1 MEKKYD
7 LSFLKDIE
15 LTEDRKKELE
25 KFFAEYEKILKEK
38 HEKQFFSQ
46 IKKDLLEYHR
56 KNKKLI
62 KKLKAKNKKLTD
74 VLENKLLEMGEEI
87 INVSEQEL
95 SEAILK
101 DPILETFNKITSL
114 IKPFIK
120 SDANNVPE
128 NNIITE
134 EEIKKIM
141 DMKGEKNMRNYD
153 FLERSR
159 RLRRLNEA
167 KRFRRPSSRLRRLN
181 EAKRFRR
188 PSSNSLRPSRNR
200 SRGRMLRGVSVNESF
215 GTRHYGYKPF
225 SHRELM
231 EARERLIEKKLR
243 TRAVARRPSKLN
255 RTLDSKKLKR
265 VSRPTITEARIT
277 KLKRNNVKLLK
288 HTNKPNKIRK
298 SFVTESTN
306 RVGVN
311 RKENSEKKLLNEI
324 LKKTL

>member
-167 KRFRRPSSRLRRLN
+167 KRFRRPSS
-181 EAKRFRR
+181 
-188 PSSNSLRPSRNR
+188 NSLRPSRNR

-311 RKENSEKKLLNEI
+311 REENSEKKLLNEI

>member
-167 KRFRRPSSRLRRLN
+167 KRFRRPSS
-181 EAKRFRR
+181 
-188 PSSNSLRPSRNR
+188 NSLRPSRNR

-311 RKENSEKKLLNEI
+311 REQNSEKKLLNEI

>member
-56 KNKKLI
+56 KNMKLI

-114 IKPFIK
+114 IKPFVK

-141 DMKGEKNMRNYD
+141 DMKGENNMRNYD

-167 KRFRRPSSRLRRLN
+167 KRFRRPSS
-181 EAKRFRR
+181 
-188 PSSNSLRPSRNR
+188 NSLRPSRNR
-200 SRGRMLRGVSVNESF
+200 SRGKMLRGVSVNENF
-215 GTRHYGYKPF
+215 DARRREYRPF

-243 TRAVARRPSKLN
+243 TRAIARRPSKLN

-311 RKENSEKKLLNEI
+311 REENSEKKLLNEI

>member
-56 KNKKLI
+56 KNMKLI

-114 IKPFIK
+114 IKPFVK

-141 DMKGEKNMRNYD
+141 DMKGENNMRNYD

-167 KRFRRPSSRLRRLN
+167 KRFRRPSS
-181 EAKRFRR
+181 
-188 PSSNSLRPSRNR
+188 NSLRPSRNR
-200 SRGRMLRGVSVNESF
+200 SRGKMLRGVSVNENF
-215 GTRHYGYKPF
+215 DARRREYRPF

-231 EARERLIEKKLR
+231 EARERLIERKLR
-243 TRAVARRPSKLN
+243 TRAIARRPSKLN

-311 RKENSEKKLLNEI
+311 REENSEKKLLNEI

>member
-1 MEKKYD
+1 MGKKYD

-56 KNKKLI
+56 KNMKLI

-74 VLENKLLEMGEEI
+74 VLENKLLEMCEEI

-114 IKPFIK
+114 IKPFVK

-141 DMKGEKNMRNYD
+141 DMKGENNMRNYD

-159 RLRRLNEA
+159 
-167 KRFRRPSSRLRRLN
+167 RLRRLN

-200 SRGRMLRGVSVNESF
+200 SRGRMLRGVSVNENF
-215 GTRHYGYKPF
+215 DARRREYRPF

-231 EARERLIEKKLR
+231 EARERLIERKLR
-243 TRAVARRPSKLN
+243 TRAIARRPSKLN

>member
-1 MEKKYD
+1 
-7 LSFLKDIE
+7 
-15 LTEDRKKELE
+15 
-25 KFFAEYEKILKEK
+25 
-38 HEKQFFSQ
+38 
-46 IKKDLLEYHR
+46 
-56 KNKKLI
+56 
-62 KKLKAKNKKLTD
+62 
-74 VLENKLLEMGEEI
+74 LENKLLEMGEEI

-114 IKPFIK
+114 IKPFVK

-141 DMKGEKNMRNYD
+141 DMKGENNMRNYD

-167 KRFRRPSSRLRRLN
+167 KRFRRPSS
-181 EAKRFRR
+181 
-188 PSSNSLRPSRNR
+188 NSLRPSRNR
-200 SRGRMLRGVSVNESF
+200 SRGKMLRGVSVNENF
-215 GTRHYGYKPF
+215 DARRREYRPF

-231 EARERLIEKKLR
+231 EARERLIERKLR
-243 TRAVARRPSKLN
+243 TRAIARRPSKLN

-311 RKENSEKKLLNEI
+311 REENSEKKLLNEI

>member
-56 KNKKLI
+56 KNMKLI

-74 VLENKLLEMGEEI
+74 VLENKLLEMSEEI

-114 IKPFIK
+114 IKPFVK

-141 DMKGEKNMRNYD
+141 DMKGENNMRNYD

-167 KRFRRPSSRLRRLN
+167 RRFRRS
-181 EAKRFRR
+181 
-188 PSSNSLRPSRNR
+188 SSNSLRPSRNR
-200 SRGRMLRGVSVNESF
+200 SRGKMLRGVSVNENF
-215 GTRHYGYKPF
+215 DARRREYRPF

-231 EARERLIEKKLR
+231 EARERLIERKLR
-243 TRAVARRPSKLN
+243 TRAIARRPSKLN

-298 SFVTESTN
+298 SFVTESAN
-306 RVGVN
+306 RVGIG
-311 RKENSEKKLLNEI
+311 REENSEKKLLNEI

>member
-153 FLERSR
+153 FLKRSR
-159 RLRRLNEA
+159 
-167 KRFRRPSSRLRRLN
+167 RLRRLN

-311 RKENSEKKLLNEI
+311 REQNSEKKLLNEI